1 VTIGGNGPVI
11 DAGFGAEAAAF
22 GLAAALP
29 AGVLR
34 AAATAFGLPT
44 AVRAGLLRAAG
55 TDFFVAFLIWRAA
68 IEQLS

>member
-1 VTIGGNGPVI
+1 L
-11 DAGFGAEAAAF
+11 EADVAAF
-22 GLAAALP
+22 VLVAALW